1 MGRFTISDL
10 VFRQIVEYLAIQTP
24 TIYKILKTRV
34 ENYGDGAKIYME
46 ATIMYGYNVRE
57 GLKDFK
63 EKAKKEIE
71 KLTAMNVVKLDVV
84 AKNIYVPEKE
94 N

>member
-1 MGRFTISDL
+1 MGNFTISDT
-10 VFRQIVEYLAIQTP
+10 VFRQILEYLASKTP
-24 TIYKILKTRV
+24 GIYKILRSRV
-34 ENYGDGAKIYME
+34 ENYGEGVRLYIE
-46 ATIMYGYNVRE
+46 VTVVYGFNVVKDI
-57 GLKDFK
+57 KDFK

-71 KLTAMNVVKLDVV
+71 KLTAMNVVELEVV

>member
-1 MGRFTISDL
+1 MC
-10 VFRQIVEYLAIQTP
+10 AI
-24 TIYKILKTRV
+24 
-34 ENYGDGAKIYME
+34 G
-46 ATIMYGYNVRE
+46 GYNVME
-57 GLKDFK
+57 GLREFK

-71 KLTAMNVVKLDVV
+71 KLTAMNVVKLEVV